1 MLPRLRR
8 LPLVLAVSALIGA
21 QPMLPALAQ
30 TQDQTQQPAP
40 ARAGTGLSV
49 DQARAAATRILETLQ
64 RGDAR
69 ARYAHFSP
77 EMQAITSPSMIAATM
92 RSQPPILGFELL
104 SVRSGVSS
112 STVEAEIN
120 TKLGKRVVF
129 LVLDPQG
136 KIRRYYI
143 DRADDRSSEVARQFA
158 QALSTGNFIT
168 AQSFLSP
175 DFQVEIT
182 PAVLQSRW
190 QELQKITGNFV
201 RVGRAVEAERTTDSQ
216 LVLVNLVFN
225 RLSDNL
231 FVVLNNVN
239 QITGIDFPEVDALAS
254 PIR

>member
-1 MLPRLRR
+1 MLPRLPRV
-8 LPLVLAVSALIGA
+8 PLVLAVSALIGA
-21 QPMLPALAQ
+21 QALAPAAAQ
-30 TQDQTQQPAP
+30 TQAQTPQPAP
-40 ARAGTGLSV
+40 AQAAAGLSV
-49 DQARAAATRILETLQ
+49 EQARAAATRILETLQ

-69 ARYAHFSP
+69 ARYSQFSP
-77 EMQAITSPSMIAATM
+77 EMQAVTSPSMIAATM

-104 SVRSGVSS
+104 SVRSGLST

-129 LVLDPQG
+129 LVLDQQG
-136 KIRRYYI
+136 KIRRYYL
-143 DRADDRSSEVARQFA
+143 DRADDRTSDVARQFVL
-158 QALSTGNFIT
+158 ALSTGNFIT
-168 AQSFLSP
+168 AQSYLSP

-190 QELQKITGNFV
+190 QELQKLTGTFV
-201 RVGRAVEAERTTDSQ
+201 RVGRAVEAERTTESQ

-239 QITGIDFPEVDALAS
+239 QITGLDFPEVDVLAS

>member
-1 MLPRLRR
+1 MLPRLRC
-8 LPLVLAVSALIGA
+8 LPLVLVVSALIGA
-21 QPMLPALAQ
+21 PSFLPARA
-30 TQDQTQQPAP
+30 QTQQPA
-40 ARAGTGLSV
+40 AVGAAAGLSV
-49 DQARAAATRILETLQ
+49 EQARAAATRILETLQ

-69 ARYAHFSP
+69 GRYAQFAP

-104 SVRSGVSS
+104 SVRSGVST
-112 STVEAEIN
+112 STVEAELR
-120 TKLGKRVVF
+120 TKLGNRVVF
-129 LVLDPQG
+129 LVLDQQG

-143 DRADDRSSEVARQFA
+143 DRADDRTSEVARRFV

-175 DFQVEIT
+175 EFQVEIT

-190 QELQKITGNFV
+190 LELQRLTGAFV
-201 RVGRAVEAERTTDSQ
+201 RVGRAVEAERTKDSQ

-225 RLSDNL
+225 RLSDNV

-239 QITGIDFPEVDALAS
+239 QITDFDFPELEALPS

>member
-1 MLPRLRR
+1 MLPRLRCV
-8 LPLVLAVSALIGA
+8 PLVLVVSALIGA
-21 QPMLPALAQ
+21 PSLLPARA
-30 TQDQTQQPAP
+30 QTQQPA
-40 ARAGTGLSV
+40 AAGAAAGLSV
-49 DQARAAATRILETLQ
+49 EQARAAATRILETLQ

-69 ARYAHFSP
+69 GRYAQFAP

-104 SVRSGVSS
+104 SVRSGVST
-112 STVEAEIN
+112 STVEAELR
-120 TKLGKRVVF
+120 TKLGNRVVF
-129 LVLDPQG
+129 LVLDQQG

-143 DRADDRSSEVARQFA
+143 DRADDRTSEVARRFV

-175 DFQVEIT
+175 EFQVEIT

-190 QELQKITGNFV
+190 LELQRLTGAFV
-201 RVGRAVEAERTTDSQ
+201 RVGRAVEAERTKDSQ

-225 RLSDNL
+225 RLSDNV

-239 QITGIDFPEVDALAS
+239 QITDFDFPELEALPS

>member
-1 MLPRLRR
+1 MLPRLHRI
-8 LPLVLAVSALIGA
+8 PLVLVVSALIGA
-21 QPMLPALAQ
+21 QPLMPAVAQ
-30 TQDQTQQPAP
+30 TQTDQPAP
-40 ARAGTGLSV
+40 AQAGAGLSV
-49 DQARAAATRILETLQ
+49 EQARAAATRILATLQ
-64 RGDAR
+64 RGDSR
-69 ARYAHFSP
+69 ARYAQFSP

-104 SVRSGVSS
+104 SVRSGLSS
-112 STVEAEIN
+112 STVEAEID

-143 DRADDRSSEVARQFA
+143 DRADDKAGEVARQFA

-190 QELQKITGNFV
+190 QELQQLTGTFV

-231 FVVLNNVN
+231 FVVLNNDN
-239 QITGIDFPEVDALAS
+239 QITGLDFPEVDVLTS